1 MAEAGFHEALKRMPD
16 HMLANIGLQAL
27 STSPGVYAI
36 CDDANPVDVAM
47 AKAAVFAVN
56 GQHAQAAQALGEAI
70 LRAEPGSAGW
80 LLPVDP
86 LIDVTSHPEAWAQ
99 TLGILRN
106 RAL

>member
-1 MAEAGFHEALKRMPD
+1 MPD
-16 HMLANIGLQAL
+16 HRLAAIGLQAL
-27 STSPGVYAI
+27 STSPVVCAI
-36 CDDANPVDVAM
+36 CNDAKPIDAPM

-56 GQHAQAAQALGEAI
+56 GQHGQAAQVLGEAL

-86 LIDVTSHPEAWAQ
+86 LIDVTAHPEAWAEA
-99 TLGILRN
+99 LAILRN